1 MTEHAAPVIAVSP
14 IVAGVALKGPAAK
27 MMAELN
33 MPSSAL
39 GVAEYYADRYPGL
52 LDGFVLDL
60 ADASEAMAVQALGM
74 APLVVKTVMTSL
86 PDRQQLAK
94 DVLKFASELCQA

>member
-1 MTEHAAPVIAVSP
+1 
-14 IVAGVALKGPAAK
+14 

-39 GVAEYYADRYPGL
+39 GVAEYYAGRYPGL

-94 DVLKFASELCQA
+94 DVLKFASELFPA

>member
-1 MTEHAAPVIAVSP
+1 
-14 IVAGVALKGPAAK
+14 
-27 MMAELN
+27 
-33 MPSSAL
+33 
-39 GVAEYYADRYPGL
+39 
-52 LDGFVLDL
+52 
-60 ADASEAMAVQALGM
+60 MAVQALGM

>member
-1 MTEHAAPVIAVSP
+1 
-14 IVAGVALKGPAAK
+14 
-27 MMAELN
+27 
-33 MPSSAL
+33 
-39 GVAEYYADRYPGL
+39 L

-86 PDRQQLAK
+86 PDKQKLAK